1 MSNIFYWGTVRFTV
15 RFTILLKNTN
25 LLKGL
30 IVKVQNIQNI
40 QIQVVLDSPGYIYNN
55 IQYTADYPPAL
66 QIGLSLLLISMVG
79 IGLLASVT
87 RGRINVMLTV
97 LSPQLM
103 ATAALMPLIGYTF
116 GYVLLY
122 LFRLNGS

>member
-40 QIQVVLDSPGYIYNN
+40 QIQVVLDSPG
-55 IQYTADYPPAL
+55 
-66 QIGLSLLLISMVG
+66 
-79 IGLLASVT
+79 
-87 RGRINVMLTV
+87 
-97 LSPQLM
+97 
-103 ATAALMPLIGYTF
+103 
-116 GYVLLY
+116 
-122 LFRLNGS
+122 